1 MSLEGFW
8 RFLEARP
15 GGAAVRLEW
24 ERRCGEGFAAA
35 QPLLRATGASASM
48 YPPPVPGRPPMR
60 LVYHSDGA
68 VIAICD
74 EGRSERQT
82 LTKTDTALY
91 AADLAAL
98 RRRICGALNLRTARD
113 AVGSLPGVL
122 TVGRWEPQPSVRIP
136 VVVLV
141 TREENAFRMALHET
155 TLAARKPI
163 IVLTPTRDLWH
174 SGALELAEERKAMLA
189 PACEVIEAD
198 GEEWVASEG
207 WDLNLGQFVQ
217 SAGIRIAGGFSALKK
232 RTRIAKAGGTA
243 AKLKDELKQRIG
255 SARKLLLDTGALLPS
270 PEVQEIAAACGVHP
284 STAGRW
290 LNGEYKSKDKEL
302 ALLWQHIADPEFIR
316 RYRD

>member
-1 MSLEGFW
+1 
-8 RFLEARP
+8 
-15 GGAAVRLEW
+15 
-24 ERRCGEGFAAA
+24 
-35 QPLLRATGASASM
+35 
-48 YPPPVPGRPPMR
+48 MR

-68 VIAICD
+68 INAICD

-82 LTKTDTALY
+82 LTKADTALY

-98 RRRICGALNLRTARD
+98 RSRISGALNLRTARD

-122 TVGRWEPQPSVRIP
+122 TVGRWEPQPSVRIS

-141 TREENAFRMALHET
+141 TREVNAFRMALHEV

-174 SGALELAEERKAMLA
+174 EGALAIVGERKAMLA
-189 PACEVIEAD
+189 PACEVIEAR

-207 WDLNLGQFVQ
+207 WDLSLGQFVQ
-217 SAGIRIAGGFSALKK
+217 SAGIRITGGFSALKT

-243 AKLKDELKQRIG
+243 AKLKDELKQRFR
-255 SARKLLLDTGALLPS
+255 SARKHLLDTGGLLPS
-270 PEVQEIAAACGVHP
+270 PEVQEIAAACGLHP

-302 ALLWQHIADPEFIR
+302 SLLWQNIADPEFIR